1 MKLPVSLVAFLAL
14 ASAMPAGC
22 GGAQAGKAEFSE
34 VCLEKMGGSQT
45 KCACYVDSLAAT
57 LSPDEFSKAAKAVVD
72 NRRFVGLVPEELNR
86 DRVIE
91 SATTTAA
98 KTCFG

>member
-1 MKLPVSLVAFLAL
+1 MGVTLA
-14 ASAMPAGC
+14 
-22 GGAQAGKAEFSE
+22 
-34 VCLEKMGGSQT
+34 
-45 KCACYVDSLAAT
+45 KCACYVDSLSAA
-57 LSPDEFSKAAKAVVD
+57 LSPDEFNKTAQAVVD

>member
-1 MKLPVSLVAFLAL
+1 MKLPVSLVALLAL

-22 GGAQAGKAEFSE
+22 GAQAGKAEFSE
-34 VCLEKMGGSQT
+34 VCLEKMGGSQA
-45 KCACYVDSLAAT
+45 KCACYVDSLSAA
-57 LSPDEFSKAAKAVVD
+57 LSPDEFSKAAQAVVD